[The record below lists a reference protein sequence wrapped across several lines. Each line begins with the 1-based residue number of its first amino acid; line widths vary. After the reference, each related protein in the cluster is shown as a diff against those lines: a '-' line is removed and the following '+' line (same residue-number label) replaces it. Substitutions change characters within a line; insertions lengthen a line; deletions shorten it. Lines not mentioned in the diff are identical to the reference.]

1 MTAAARRDE
10 PALTPEEEEL
20 ERLLLAEAAAP
31 GLAEFIRRISPH
43 HPPPP
48 HLAPVIAALERAR
61 HAPQQVVISMPPGHA
76 KTTLVCHAIA
86 WWLTMYPADTCS
98 YSSYNEKQAMGPSV
112 TARTL
117 AMKAGVRISEETNNK
132 TEWRT
137 PEGGGLYASGLDGG
151 LTGKRIKG
159 LLFVDDP
166 FKGPVDANSQGG
178 RDAVWDWFQSVAM
191 LRLEDASVFVIHTR
205 WHEDDLIGR
214 LVKQGGWE
222 VINLPALAEENDL
235 LDREPGEALWPDM
248 YSVEKLEAIRE
259 ARGIF
264 VFSALY
270 QGAPRPRGG
279 ALFGEPAY
287 YDPASTSFEACRIV
301 IAADPAASE
310 KTSADWSAA
319 VVISIRGRGDDAVGY
334 LRHVYRK
341 QVAIPDFVKALHS
354 LQQTWGNAG
363 VKVESV
369 GGFKAIPQMLRALGL
384 KRIEEITPVG
394 DKFTRAQP
402 VAAAWNTGRLLVP
415 SDSPPWL
422 GQFLDEV
429 MKFTGVKDAHDD
441 QVDALAH
448 AWNSKPATS
457 MADVP
462 ASAWAN
468 LAKAVGR

>member
-1 MTAAARRDE
+1 MVNQAE

-20 ERLLLAEAAAP
+20 ETLLLADDAAP
-31 GLAEFIRRISPH
+31 PLADFIRRISPH
-43 HPPPP
+43 RPPPP

-61 HAPQQVVISMPPGHA
+61 YSPQQVLISMPPGHA

-86 WWLTMYPADTCS
+86 WWLSMYPADTCS

-151 LTGKRIKG
+151 LTGKRVKG

-178 RDAVWDWFQSVAM
+178 RDAVWDWFQTVAM

-214 LVKQGGWE
+214 LSKLGGWT
-222 VINLPALAEENDL
+222 VVNLPAIAEEDDL
-235 LDREPGEALWPDM
+235 IGREPGEALWPDM
-248 YSVEKLEAIRE
+248 YPIEKLEAIRE

-270 QGAPRPRGG
+270 QGSPRPRGG
-279 ALFGEPAY
+279 ALFGEPRY
-287 YDPASTSFEACRIV
+287 YDPATTSFEGCAIS
-301 IAADPAASE
+301 ISADPAASE
-310 KTSADWSAA
+310 KTSADWS
-319 VVISIRGRGDDAVGY
+319 VGLVLSIRGKGEERVGY
-334 LRHVYRK
+334 VRHVYRR
-341 QVAIPDFVKALHS
+341 QVAIPTFVADLRS
-354 LQQTWGNAG
+354 IQQTWGNAG
-363 VKVESV
+363 IKVESV
-369 GGFKAIPQMLRALGL
+369 GGFKAVPQMLRALGL
-384 KRIEEITPVG
+384 ERIEEITPVG

-402 VAAAWNTGRLLVP
+402 AAAAWNAGRLLVP
-415 SDSPPWL
+415 SDAPPWL
-422 GQFLDEV
+422 GPFLDEV
-429 MKFTGVKDAHDD
+429 LKFTGVKDAHDD
-441 QVDALAH
+441 QVDALSQG
-448 AWNSKPATS
+448 WNHPGEVS

-468 LAKAVGR
+468 LARALGR